1 MNSEEWL
8 INFDIKSVK
17 RAQENEFLNKISFC
31 NGKIAK
37 EIIYKYDM
45 KNSCTRKI
53 VEAFGDID
61 KTREIYEKYLADRK
75 YFFDIIS
82 EYL

>member
-8 INFDIKSVK
+8 TNFDIKGVK

-53 VEAFGDID
+53 VDAFGNID
-61 KTREIYEKYLADRK
+61 KTREIYENYLKERK
-75 YFFDIIS
+75 KFFELIS